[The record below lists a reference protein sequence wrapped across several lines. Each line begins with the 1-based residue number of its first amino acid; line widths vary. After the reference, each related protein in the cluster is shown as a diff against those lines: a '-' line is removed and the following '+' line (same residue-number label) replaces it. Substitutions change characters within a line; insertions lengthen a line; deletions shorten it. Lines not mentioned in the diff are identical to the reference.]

1 MQIKLK
7 SGPVLLIIGPISLDQ
22 QDLFILFGLVIATL
36 IANIILGSIAL
47 IFGFIMSGII
57 LRNVLIA
64 KGHLVRKK
72 Q

>member
-1 MQIKLK
+1 MKIKLN
-7 SGPVLLIIGPISLDQ
+7 SGPVLFTIGPILLDQ
-22 QDLFILFGLVIATL
+22 QDLFILFGLVITTL

-47 IFGFIMSGII
+47 IFGFIISGII

-64 KGHLVRKK
+64 KGHWVRKN